1 MKNAPYREWRT
12 YSTKVGGRSYQVA
25 TKPGAFAY
33 GRLDPATLLLAE
45 HIEVTPGDSVV
56 HMNCGNGLVGA
67 VARLG
72 GQAGRVLLTDRNIVS
87 VDATRR
93 TLSANGVGDGEVFL
107 GHGAYAL
114 PKDLPA
120 DTVAIRI
127 PKERLALLQLM
138 VDAFVTLRVGGR
150 CYIAG
155 ATNEGIKTA
164 ATTIERLFGNA
175 RVLSR
180 DSSHRV
186 ISAVKRAETPASG
199 DGLDRPFLQSD
210 AFNEID
216 ATLRG
221 RPYTLY
227 SRPGVFSWDHVDEA
241 TTILANTMEIREGHS
256 VLDLGCGCGALGV
269 VAASLSGRGA
279 LTMVDADV
287 EAVRSAT
294 RSADANGIVNY
305 RALTSDVAGAVLDE
319 RFDLVVTNPP
329 FHVGKTT
336 DLDVPL
342 QFIHDAWNV
351 LASGGRLFLVA
362 NRTLPYEQVIK
373 HRFGN
378 VANLYDG
385 PRFKVLTATMLSS

>member
-1 MKNAPYREWRT
+1 MKDAPYREWRT
-12 YSTKVGGRSYQVA
+12 YSTKVAGRSYQVA
-25 TKPGAFAY
+25 TKPGTFAY